1 MTSLSAAKRARAG
14 LPTKPRASL
23 IFALPRRTITRIPLA
38 RQNGVGISMASSNAI
53 CRIGVFYD
61 GSFFAYARRYYY
73 QERDLGWLRY
83 LPFHAFIE
91 AFIAHKEQGYA
102 SYRVVYAAWHQGL
115 FTSKKATPEQLRFDR
130 NQHHD
135 LMHAGV
141 EPRYLP
147 MSQTQGEKGTDVALA
162 VDALQVGLDGKIDI
176 AVLVTGDG
184 DFVPLVRA
192 LNKQGVRV
200 LGVYFEFQTKDGKKS
215 FINERLRSVVNYA
228 VDVNA
233 LENDKEYKQAFKSLF
248 WKSADFEDS

>member
-1 MTSLSAAKRARAG
+1 
-14 LPTKPRASL
+14 
-23 IFALPRRTITRIPLA
+23 
-38 RQNGVGISMASSNAI
+38 MASSNAI

-83 LPFHAFIE
+83 LPLHAFIE
-91 AFIAHKEQGYA
+91 AFIAQKEHGYA

-200 LGVYFEFQTKDGKKS
+200 LAAYFAFETKDGSKS
-215 FINERLRSVVNYA
+215 FINERLLAAANYA
-228 VDVNA
+228 VDIDA
-233 LENDKEYKQAFKSLF
+233 LGSSKEHKQDFATLF
-248 WKSADFEDS
+248 RKA